1 MKKKKPEEK
10 KGSAENQP
18 RDGINQNGKTDSSD
32 NPLAIQKEISRRL
45 KKLSARLSQKDNDL
59 KKRIRV
65 PAKLLTDIKKNI
77 NDKNLELLN

>member
-1 MKKKKPEEK
+1 MKKKKPEQK

-18 RDGINQNGKTDSSD
+18 REGINHNGKTGSSD
-32 NPLAIQKEISRRL
+32 NPLAIQKEISRKL
-45 KKLSARLSQKDNDL
+45 KELSARLSQKDNNL

-65 PAKLLTDIKKNI
+65 PAKLLKDIKKSI

>member
-10 KGSAENQP
+10 KGSAENKP
-18 RDGINQNGKTDSSD
+18 KEGINQKIKTNSPD
-32 NPLAIQKEISRRL
+32 NPLSIQKEISRKL
-45 KKLSARLSQKDNDL
+45 KELSARLSQKDNNL

-65 PAKLLTDIKKNI
+65 PAKLLTDIKKSI

>member
-10 KGSAENQP
+10 KGSTENQP
-18 RDGINQNGKTDSSD
+18 REGINHNGKTGSLD

-45 KKLSARLSQKDNDL
+45 KELSARLSQKDNNL

-65 PAKLLTDIKKNI
+65 PAKLLTDIKKSI

>member
-10 KGSAENQP
+10 KGSAENKP
-18 RDGINQNGKTDSSD
+18 KEGINQKGKINSPD
-32 NPLAIQKEISRRL
+32 NALSIQKEISKKL
-45 KKLSARLSQKDNDL
+45 KELSARLSQKDNNL

-65 PAKLLTDIKKNI
+65 PAKLLTDIKKSI

>member
-10 KGSAENQP
+10 KGSDENKP
-18 RDGINQNGKTDSSD
+18 KEGINHNSKTGSLD
-32 NPLAIQKEISRRL
+32 NALSIQKEISRKL
-45 KKLSARLSQKDNDL
+45 KELSARLSQKDNNL

-65 PAKLLTDIKKNI
+65 PAKLLTDIKKSI